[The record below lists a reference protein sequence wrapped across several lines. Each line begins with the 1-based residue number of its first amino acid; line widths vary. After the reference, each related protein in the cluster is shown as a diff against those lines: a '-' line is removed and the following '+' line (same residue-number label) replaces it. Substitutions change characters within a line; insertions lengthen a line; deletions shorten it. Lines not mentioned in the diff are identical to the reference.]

1 MSGGQ
6 NISLSQSPSATH
18 RQARNHKR
26 LDVQAVIPSLQ
37 GDATSQ
43 PPPDLPSFL
52 FKERIVYLGMSL
64 VPAVTELILAELLY
78 LQYEDADKKVVM
90 YINSTGTTKEGQKL
104 GYDTEAFAIYDT
116 MRYIKPPVHTLC
128 LGNAWGEAAMLLASG
143 EKGYRAALPSSTIM
157 IKQPINMF
165 RGQASDL
172 EIQRMEVRNTKK
184 LTMEILS
191 RNTGHEVEKIE
202 KDINRPLYLS
212 PQEAVDYKLIDN
224 VLGEDQGM

>member
-26 LDVQAVIPSLQ
+26 LDVQA
-37 GDATSQ
+37 
-43 PPPDLPSFL
+43 
-52 FKERIVYLGMSL
+52 GMSL

-224 VLGEDQGM
+224 